1 MQFISFLFFMLSAI
15 LLSPLHIAHANEKT
29 RDPIE
34 IIMLGDSLTAGYGL
48 EEKDSLPSQLEAALR
63 NENLNVSVINAGVS
77 GDTTA
82 GGLERLEWSLT
93 DTADVLVIALGANDG
108 LRGVAPSFTKDNLE
122 KIIVNTQELR
132 PDIKIL
138 LLGMM
143 APPNLGGQYAEQY
156 NDIYPALAEKYHL
169 PLYPFLLD
177 GVISEKTLNQ
187 ADGIHPNRKGV
198 DVIVDKIVPFFK
210 DNLDS

>member
-15 LLSPLHIAHANEKT
+15 LLSPFHIAHANEKT

>member
-48 EEKDSLPSQLEAALR
+48 EEKDSLPSQLETALR

-82 GGLERLEWSLT
+82 GGLERLQWSLT
-93 DTADVLVIALGANDG
+93 DTADILVIALGANDG

-122 KIIVNTQELR
+122 KIIVNAQELR

>member
-1 MQFISFLFFMLSAI
+1 MLSAI

-48 EEKDSLPSQLEAALR
+48 EEKDSLPSQLETALR

-82 GGLERLEWSLT
+82 GGLERLQWSLT
-93 DTADVLVIALGANDG
+93 DTADILVIALGANDG

-122 KIIVNTQELR
+122 KIIVNAQELR

>member
-63 NENLNVSVINAGVS
+63 NENLNVSMINSGVS

-82 GGLERLEWSLT
+82 GGLERLEWSLN
-93 DTADVLVIALGANDG
+93 DTADILVIALGANDG
-108 LRGVAPSFTKDNLE
+108 LRGVSPSFTKDNLE
-122 KIIVNTQELR
+122 KIIVNAQELR

-198 DVIVDKIVPFFK
+198 DVIVNKIVPFFK
-210 DNLDS
+210 DNLNS